1 MSSRFVYPHMEE
13 LHAEQEAREAKEA
26 KETALSQTASHQ
38 NALGRAKSAPK
49 TTTAESAMASPAR
62 HQLPTK
68 IKSIPQPPQRRHFVF
83 ADPVAFRY
91 IFTRL
96 PY

>member
-1 MSSRFVYPHMEE
+1 MEE
-13 LHAEQEAREAKEA
+13 LHTEQEAREAREAKEA
-26 KETALSQTASHQ
+26 ALSQTASHQ
-38 NALGRAKSAPK
+38 NALGRTKSAPK
-49 TTTAESAMASPAR
+49 TTTAEPAMASPAT